1 MERELE
7 STGVKISE
15 LREAPGQRAQLP
27 RESGLAPLL
36 LGDLAGGEMLIEP
49 VEHYVLDTSLDEV

>member
-7 STGVKISE
+7 STGVKTSE

-27 RESGLAPLL
+27 RESGLAPPL
-36 LGDLAGGEMLIEP
+36 LGDLAGEMLIEP
-49 VEHYVLDTSLDEV
+49 ESREAREG

>member
-49 VEHYVLDTSLDEV
+49 ESREARDG